1 LSRGGGTRA
10 ASFSG
15 NSCGDSSSWQVP
27 SAQCVF
33 KEHDCVAQICSGG
46 AGTSFGPG
54 GFMGDGAY
62 HHFVQASIDA
72 SEFRLQTVDIDGN
85 IRETYS
91 RPVNAT
97 GDAE

>member
-1 LSRGGGTRA
+1 
-10 ASFSG
+10 
-15 NSCGDSSSWQVP
+15 
-27 SAQCVF
+27 
-33 KEHDCVAQICSGG
+33 
-46 AGTSFGPG
+46 
-54 GFMGDGAY
+54 MGDGAY